1 MHRCLVAAWEGWTTN
16 VTFNEDFERAAAGNC
31 RAAQSYSATERRNRA
46 PSQTSSWLVTSRREQ
61 VKQVKRISLFAVG
74 AFCSER

>member
-1 MHRCLVAAWEGWTTN
+1 MLRCLVAAWEAWTTKRDLH
-16 VTFNEDFERAAAGNC
+16 EDFERAAAGNC
-31 RAAQSYSATERRNRA
+31 RAVQSYSATERRNRA

-61 VKQVKRISLFAVG
+61 VKQVKQISLFAVG